1 VVKPTPKVV
10 EKPKS
15 PPVAKK
21 PEVAPKKEPEPI
33 IEKSTSYIE
42 LASVESVKEEERKTE
57 AIPRPKTPEVELEE
71 PVPAETIEEPVEEP
85 VEEVVT
91 KPTRVGPQGTDDPPT
106 IHLIKP
112 SESRPASIPVVC
124 GALHSNKNE
133 FQEVFPAEHL
143 HHPGRRAITQVEAV
157 PKEMLDIMPSMQLYL
172 EPESG
177 DYLDR
182 LRDTLTDQDLV
193 VDGNDQVEETVEDDK
208 PADNDERVG
217 SPASLVADPEEAE
230 PAEDLPQQTDPPEE
244 PTETSNKPEE
254 LEENK
259 AASDHLSLASN
270 HDEDVEDGGKQ
281 DGDEDL
287 ELELESDSG
296 GSKEETEEGERD
308 GNGGGGE
315 GGRGEGPGGRG
326 REGGGGHGRG
336 PR

>member
-1 VVKPTPKVV
+1 VDRLYKSSRVKGSGGSSTSPSKYPNTVKINNYFSSSLREAKPAQIHNSKTATVQQNSKPQWKASDSKKGTKQRSVSRSADKLPPKKATTAKSDKAEIDSIVERLSRVKIEKPVEKPPVAKPEPVAPKKSVSPPKERRPPVVPPTPKPEPPKVEKPVVKPTPKVV

-21 PEVAPKKEPEPI
+21 PEVAPKKEPEPV

-133 FQEVFPAEHL
+133 FQEVFPL
-143 HHPGRRAITQVEAV
+143 SIFITPVGGLLPRWRRCPRRCST
-157 PKEMLDIMPSMQLYL
+157 SCHRC
-172 EPESG
+172 SC
-177 DYLDR
+177 
-182 LRDTLTDQDLV
+182 TW
-193 VDGNDQVEETVEDDK
+193 
-208 PADNDERVG
+208 
-217 SPASLVADPEEAE
+217 SL
-230 PAEDLPQQTDPPEE
+230 
-244 PTETSNKPEE
+244 S
-254 LEENK
+254 
-259 AASDHLSLASN
+259 
-270 HDEDVEDGGKQ
+270 
-281 DGDEDL
+281 
-287 ELELESDSG
+287 
-296 GSKEETEEGERD
+296 
-308 GNGGGGE
+308 
-315 GGRGEGPGGRG
+315 
-326 REGGGGHGRG
+326 REISWID
-336 PR
+336 